1 MFEMN
6 VRLFEIVVE
15 WSVFVVVDVKIVV
28 VGSVLMVFMKVIEV
42 VGSVVLVLQ
51 SKSVV
56 EVVVICVKNLVKC
69 VEDIVLVVVFED
81 VDIMR
86 KGIVQFSSVI
96 NSMFEMFVVMLKV
109 VKVVMDEMNR
119 KVYWIVRY

>member
-119 KVYWIVRY
+119 KVYWIVWY